1 MPMLLMLK
9 VILTVIKGRIRQWEW
24 DVPDVGGG
32 RLSSITAHWIHL
44 VPGTAEDNGTWYRGS
59 SVGTRSGRTINFG
72 SDATFDETNAS
83 VSGLLPYG
91 DIP

>member
-32 RLSSITAHWIHL
+32 RLSSKLLTGYTWFQEQRKTTVL
-44 VPGTAEDNGTWYRGS
+44 GTEVR
-59 SVGTRSGRTINFG
+59 R
-72 SDATFDETNAS
+72 
-83 VSGLLPYG
+83 
-91 DIP
+91 

>member
-59 SVGTRSGRTINFG
+59 SVGTRSGRTISIGDN
-72 SDATFDETNAS
+72 ATFDETNLS
-83 VSGLLPYG
+83 L
-91 DIP
+91 IHI

>member
-1 MPMLLMLK
+1 MSMLLMLI
-9 VILTVIKGRIRQWEW
+9 VTLTVIKGRIRQWEW

-59 SVGTRSGRTINFG
+59 SVSTRSGRTIIIGDN
-72 SDATFDETNAS
+72 ATFDETNAS